1 MNTQIIVIE
10 PPRRLNL
17 PRWGDLWQ
25 AREVVV
31 RLSQR
36 DIIVRYRQTV
46 LGVAWVI
53 IQPVLSA
60 GIFSIVFGTVAKLSS
75 GGLPYF
81 LFSLGG
87 MLAWNLF
94 SNTLTRAAGSL
105 LANQSLVAKVFFP
118 RLLVPISTAASVLL
132 DFVVGL
138 AVAVI
143 LLFVYRVNPGWPVLL
158 VPVWAVLISML
169 GMGIGMAASALMVK
183 YRDVGYVLPWLT
195 QILLYAAPVAY
206 ALSAV
211 PSNLRWLFEINPIT
225 WFLEAFRWS
234 LLGAEAPPAWQILG
248 LVVLSFGVLFLGAVY
263 FQSHEREFADII

>member
-1 MNTQIIVIE
+1 MNTQVIIIE

-17 PRWGDLWQ
+17 PRWSELWQ
-25 AREVVV
+25 AREVAV

-46 LGVAWVI
+46 LGVAWVVV
-53 IQPVLSA
+53 QPVLSA
-60 GIFSIVFGTVAKLSS
+60 GIFSVVFGTVAHLSS

-94 SNTLTRAAGSL
+94 ANTLTRASGSL

-118 RLLVPISTAASVLL
+118 RLLVPISTAASVFL
-132 DFVVGL
+132 DFAVGL
-138 AVAVI
+138 VLAII
-143 LLFVYRVNPGWPVLL
+143 LLFVYHVNPGWPVLL
-158 VPVWAVLISML
+158 VPVWAVLIAL
-169 GMGIGMAASALMVK
+169 FGVGIGTATSALMVK
-183 YRDVGYVLPWLT
+183 YRDVGYVLPWLV

-211 PSNLRWLFEINPIT
+211 PARLRWLFDLNPIT

-234 LLGAEAPPAWQILG
+234 LLGAEAPPPWQIVG
-248 LVVLSFGVLFLGAVY
+248 LIVISLLVFFLGALY

>member
-1 MNTQIIVIE
+1 MNMQTIIIL

-17 PRWGDLWQ
+17 PRWIELWRS
-25 AREVVV
+25 REVVA
-31 RLSQR
+31 RLGQR

-46 LGVAWVI
+46 LGIAWVI
-53 IQPVLSA
+53 IQPVLAA
-60 GIFSIVFGTVAKLSS
+60 GIFSLVFGTVAKLSS
-75 GGLPYF
+75 GGFPYF

-94 SNTLTRAAGSL
+94 SNTLTRASG
-105 LANQSLVAKVFFP
+105 SLVANQALVSKVFFP

-138 AVAVI
+138 GVGII

-158 VPVWAVLISML
+158 IPVWALLITMF
-169 GMGIGMAASALMVK
+169 GVGIGTAASALMVK
-183 YRDVGYVLPWLT
+183 FRDVGYILPYLV

-211 PSNLRWLFEINPIT
+211 PANLRWLFEINPIT

-234 LLGAEAPPAWQILG
+234 FLGAEAPPAWQIIG
-248 LVVLSFGVLFLGAVY
+248 LVVVSFLAMFFGVLY
-263 FQSHEREFADII
+263 FQSHEREFADVI